1 MFDDLGVR
9 LGEPEEVH
17 EIMAGALQACAENG
31 FVHVNQVKLLRE
43 VWSALN
49 LDNGL
54 VGIIGEPGKI
64 EGGIL
69 LRVTEM
75 WYSDDRVLEEKAIF
89 ILPEYRSAKGG
100 RARRLCEF
108 AKRAA
113 KTLEIPLLIGVLSNN
128 RTEAKVRLYERQFGK
143 PDGAFFLYN
152 ARTGIASEPV
162 QAAAE

>member
-9 LGEPEEVH
+9 LAQPDEVH
-17 EIMAGALQACAENG
+17 DVMAGALQACAENG
-31 FVHVNQVKLLRE
+31 FVNVNQAKLLGQ
-43 VWSALN
+43 VWDALN
-49 LDNGL
+49 LSNGL
-54 VGIIGEPGKI
+54 VGVIGEPGKI

-69 LRVTEM
+69 LRITEM

-113 KTLEIPLLIGVLSNN
+113 VTLELPLLIGVLSNN
-128 RTEAKVRLYERQFGK
+128 RTEAKIKLYERQFGK

-152 ARTGIASEPV
+152 AGTGSV

>member
-1 MFDDLGVR
+1 

-17 EIMAGALQACAENG
+17 EVMEGALRACAENG
-31 FVHVNQVKLLRE
+31 FVNVNQVKLLQQ
-43 VWSALN
+43 VWAGLN
-49 LDNGL
+49 LDNGF

-89 ILPEYRSAKGG
+89 ILPEYRNAKGG

-113 KTLEIPLLIGVLSNN
+113 KMLEMPLLIGVLSNH
-128 RTEAKVRLYERQFGK
+128 RTEAKVRMYERQFGK

-152 ARTGIASEPV
+152 AKTGMTSEPV